1 MLPKTKRVTT
11 ELFKEVVAKGTS
23 FYAVSLSLK
32 LIYTKTAEPSCFS
45 VAVSKKVAKQ
55 AVDRNKLRRRT
66 NAALAK
72 IYPNV
77 KNGYLGVFFAKDQLK
92 TKTLPEIGAEI
103 LFLLKKSGCVIE

>member
-23 FYAVSLSLK
+23 FYSVSFSFK
-32 LIYTKTAEPSCFS
+32 LIYTKTAEPSRFS
-45 VAVSKKVAKQ
+45 VAVSKKVAQ
-55 AVDRNKLRRRT
+55 SAVDRNKLRRRT

-72 IYPNV
+72 IYPQV
-77 KNGYLGVFFAKDQLK
+77 KNGYLGVFFVKDAIK
-92 TKTLPEIGAEI
+92 TKTLPDIAAEI